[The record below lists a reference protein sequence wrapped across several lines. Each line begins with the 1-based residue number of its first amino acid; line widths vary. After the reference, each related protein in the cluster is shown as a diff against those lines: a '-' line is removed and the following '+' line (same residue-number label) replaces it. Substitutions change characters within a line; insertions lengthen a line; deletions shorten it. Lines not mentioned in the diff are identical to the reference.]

1 MATVYKYLSPDLKEC
16 YVGSTAYERVRK
28 NMHKRPSKFCSS
40 KLLFDKYGYENC
52 SYIVLEVCPLEE
64 QFIREQWWL
73 DHAVGAVNINKVS
86 LKEITV
92 PINRMTLIVKDTQ
105 SNEEQTMEDGVTIEH
120 IIYALNWIKKEKAR
134 QAGKYQRYVKP
145 KREAMRD
152 ASPTP
157 EPVPEAPAKRPR
169 GRPRKYPIP
178 PAI

>member
-1 MATVYKYLSPDLKEC
+1 M
-16 YVGSTAYERVRK
+16 TAVK
-28 NMHKRPSKFCSS
+28 PKDFT
-40 KLLFDKYGYENC
+40 
-52 SYIVLEVCPLEE
+52 
-64 QFIREQWWL
+64 
-73 DHAVGAVNINKVS
+73 A
-86 LKEITV
+86 

-105 SNEEQTMEDGVTIEH
+105 SNKEQTMEDGVTIEH

-152 ASPTP
+152 ASPEP
-157 EPVPEAPAKRPR
+157 EPAPEAPAKRPR